1 MARQILIATHASMAA
16 GIKDSLGI
24 LAGNTDNITVINCF
38 TEVPNPKPVIEEFF
52 NNLPEEDELIVMTDL
67 MAGSVNQMFMN
78 YVPQRKFHLITGTN
92 LPMALKS
99 LCALRRRSPWTISW
113 SPSPWPKR
121 RSNTSTPRWPSLKSP
136 TPTTICSKPTP
147 TCMQKGESKRSLLF
161 LLCHVDHS
169 PCWQRAVCIR
179 SGTRS
184 ITSWAG
190 PRITRRSSPSM
201 RSR

>member
-92 LPMALKS
+92 LPMALQIA
-99 LCALRRRSPWTISW
+99 LCFEEEVTVDYI
-113 SPSPWPKR
+113 
-121 RSNTSTPRWPSLKSP
+121 
-136 TPTTICSKPTP
+136 
-147 TCMQKGESKRSLLF
+147 MESIAMAKEEIKYVNAEMAKF
-161 LLCHVDHS
+161 
-169 PCWQRAVCIR
+169 
-179 SGTRS
+179 
-184 ITSWAG
+184 
-190 PRITRRSSPSM
+190 
-201 RSR
+201 

>member
-1 MARQILIATHASMAA
+1 MARQILIATHDSMAA

-92 LPMALKS
+92 LPMALQIA
-99 LCALRRRSPWTISW
+99 LCFEEEVTVDYI
-113 SPSPWPKR
+113 
-121 RSNTSTPRWPSLKSP
+121 
-136 TPTTICSKPTP
+136 
-147 TCMQKGESKRSLLF
+147 MESIAMAKEEIKYVNAEMAKFEEPDSDDDLF
-161 LLCHVDHS
+161 
-169 PCWQRAVCIR
+169 
-179 SGTRS
+179 
-184 ITSWAG
+184 
-190 PRITRRSSPSM
+190 
-201 RSR
+201 